1 MNKVTDSLAV
11 AGARRDVRY
20 WLGIDAGGTKSRA
33 RLVDGDGREIGRVS
47 AGPGNLRI
55 GVEAVEELTL
65 GIARQALEQSG
76 LSPDEIGAVSLG
88 LGLAGLSRAS
98 HSRQLAGNQWPFA
111 RVTIASDAEIA
122 HLGAHGGEDGAI
134 LIVGTGSIAYLKV
147 DGNVD
152 TMGGYG
158 FPISDEASG
167 AALGLSAVRHA
178 LRALD
183 GRTRSTPLSD
193 AVTGQFGNRTVAVI
207 EWMETATPGDFAAFA
222 PLVISYAER
231 GDYIAR
237 SIVIEAL
244 IIVSC
249 GTVLAAFVPG
259 IGIVVE
265 IIGTLFGIPLMLTFP
280 GLIGYQIFDANIP
293 AMKNAYCKFGK
304 VMSVFLVVFGM
315 VFLVCGM
322 VAIGISLSGK
332 N

>member
-1 MNKVTDSLAV
+1 MADNLAS
-11 AGARRDVRY
+11 AGARQEVRY
-20 WLGIDAGGTKSRA
+20 WLGIDAGGTKSLA
-33 RLVDGDGREIGRVS
+33 SLVDSDGRELCRVS

-76 LSPDEIGAVSLG
+76 LSTDEMGAVSLG

-98 HSRQLAGNQWPFA
+98 QSRQLAGNQWPFA

-122 HLGAHGGEDGAI
+122 QLGAHGGEDGAI

-193 AVTGQFGNRTVAVI
+193 AVTGQFGNSTVAVI

-237 SIVIEAL
+237 SIVIEAVRHIERFIETIFEKGAPRCSL
-244 IIVSC
+244 MGGLAVHLRPWLRARTSEMLVEPRGDAVS
-249 GTVLAAFVPG
+249 GALMLAGAPRLAAG
-259 IGIVVE
+259 SAAAAESRG
-265 IIGTLFGIPLMLTFP
+265 
-280 GLIGYQIFDANIP
+280 
-293 AMKNAYCKFGK
+293 
-304 VMSVFLVVFGM
+304 
-315 VFLVCGM
+315 
-322 VAIGISLSGK
+322 
-332 N
+332 

>member
-1 MNKVTDSLAV
+1 VTDSLAV

-237 SIVIEAL
+237 SIVIEAVRHIERFIETIFEKGAPRCSL
-244 IIVSC
+244 MGGLAVHLRPWLRARTSEMLVEPRGDAVS
-249 GTVLAAFVPG
+249 GALMLVGAPRLAAG
-259 IGIVVE
+259 SAAASESKG
-265 IIGTLFGIPLMLTFP
+265 
-280 GLIGYQIFDANIP
+280 
-293 AMKNAYCKFGK
+293 
-304 VMSVFLVVFGM
+304 
-315 VFLVCGM
+315 
-322 VAIGISLSGK
+322 
-332 N
+332 